1 MPQKPNK
8 LIRLWQ
14 ELKRRKVFRV
24 LTIYAATAYIIIEL
38 VNNLVEPL
46 LLPEWTGTLVVILL
60 LSGLPVVVILSWIY
74 DFTSEGIIKT
84 ESETVTG
91 EKKTITKHAKGR
103 LSTNDIVI
111 AVLLVMVVILVWPK
125 IFSRNKTDTEMRT
138 NDRISLAVLP
148 FQNMTNDTT
157 WNKWQT
163 AIQTD
168 LITSLSNSE
177 ELKVKQKESIN
188 SLLQSGGY
196 TNYSSITTPV
206 ANRISKK
213 LGATMFIYGSIKQ
226 SGTIIRLNAQ
236 LYDTKTNDD
245 IKSFHVDGTIE
256 NILHFIDSLSFM
268 VKNYLIIAEMQK
280 EVPAAFHQLVSTNS
294 HEVYSFFAYGYR
306 ALKKFDYST
315 AAQWFSQALEHDS
328 SLTFATVLLSFSY
341 SKNGRYEEAKK
352 WGLRAFEKKD
362 QMQLELKIWT
372 DYIYALTFETPQEEI
387 KYLNQLKEIDNQL
400 PEFYYYKG
408 TAYNSLFQFD
418 KAIPELEKALK
429 KYEKR
434 YSKPFWIPVY
444 TALGLAYHETGQV
457 RKEKELYKKT
467 EKDFPGNLLLTG
479 RQAILAFIESDTI
492 AANKYINRYVSLCK
506 ENLLPE
512 SVIATNIADIYSDAG
527 IPDKAQKYYQQ
538 AISMEPENPDI
549 LNNLAWFL
557 IETERN
563 IGEGMKIIE
572 KGLET
577 DPDYYLYLGTK
588 GWGLYKLG
596 QYEEALTIL
605 NRAWDL
611 KPIYS
616 HVLRCHIQEV
626 EEALARQNSDK

>member
-46 LLPEWTGTLVVILL
+46 LLPEWTATLIVSILL
-60 LSGLPVVVILSWIY
+60 LGLPVVVILSWIY
-74 DFTSEGIIKT
+74 DITSEGIIKT
-84 ESETVTG
+84 EAETLTG
-91 EKKTITKHAKGR
+91 EKKTITKQAKGR
-103 LSTNDIVI
+103 LSKNDIVI
-111 AVLLVMVVILVWPK
+111 AVLLVMVAILLWPK
-125 IFSRNKTDTEMRT
+125 IFSRNKTDTEIRA
-138 NDRISLAVLP
+138 NDRISVAVLP

-196 TNYSSITTPV
+196 TNYTSITPPV

-236 LYDTKTNDD
+236 LYDIKTKDD
-245 IKSFHVDGTIE
+245 IKSFHVDGTTE

-268 VKNYLIIAEMQK
+268 VMNYLIIAEMQK
-280 EVPAAFHQLVSTNS
+280 EVPAAFQQLVSTDS
-294 HEVYSFFAYGYR
+294 YEVYSFFAYGYG

-315 AAQWFSQALEHDS
+315 AAQWLSQAVEYDS

-341 SKNGRYEEAKK
+341 ARQGRYEEAKECC
-352 WGLRAFEKKD
+352 LRTFEKKD
-362 QMQLELKIWT
+362 QMPLQLQIWT

-387 KYLNQLKEIDNQL
+387 KYLKQLQQIDDQL
-400 PEFYYYKG
+400 PEIYYYKG
-408 TAYNSLFQFD
+408 NAYNSLHQFD
-418 KAIPELEKALK
+418 KAIPEFENALK

-444 TALGLAYHETGQV
+444 TALGLAYHETGQL
-457 RKEKELYKKT
+457 RKEKELYKKA

-479 RQAILAFIESDTI
+479 MQAILAFNENDTI
-492 AANKYINRYVSLCK
+492 ATNKYIDRYVSLCK
-506 ENLLPE
+506 ENLLREP
-512 SVIATNIADIYSDAG
+512 VIAANIAEIYSDAG
-527 IPDKAQKYYQQ
+527 ILGKAEEYYQE
-538 AISMEPENPDI
+538 ALSLEPENPDI
-549 LNNLAWFL
+549 MNKLACLL
-557 IETERN
+557 IDN
-563 IGEGMKIIE
+563 DLKINKGIE
-572 KGLET
+572 FIDKAL
-577 DPDYYLYLGTK
+577 DLSPDNYSYLHTK
-588 GWGLYKLG
+588 GWGLYKQG
-596 QYEEALTIL
+596 KYEEALNL
-605 NRAWDL
+605 LEMSWEY
-611 KPIYS
+611 KPVYD
-616 HVLRCHIQEV
+616 HGLYLHLQEV
-626 EEALARQNSDK
+626 KKAIVNQ

>member
-38 VNNLVEPL
+38 LNNLIEPL
-46 LLPEWTGTLVVILL
+46 LLPEWTATLVVFLL
-60 LSGLPVVVILSWIY
+60 VLGLPVVVILSWVFDI
-74 DFTSEGIIKT
+74 TSEGIIKT

-91 EKKTITKHAKGR
+91 EKKTITKPSKRR
-103 LSTNDIVI
+103 LRTNDVVI
-111 AVLLVMVVILVWPK
+111 AVLLIIVVILVWPK
-125 IFSRNKTDTEMRT
+125 IFSRDKTDNEMRA
-138 NDRISLAVLP
+138 NDRISVAVLP

-188 SLLQSGGY
+188 SLLQNSGF
-196 TNYSSITTPV
+196 TNNTSITPSV

-213 LGATMFIYGSIKQ
+213 LGASMFIYGSIKQ

-236 LYDTKTNDD
+236 LYDTKAKDD
-245 IKSFHVDGTIE
+245 FKSFHVDGTTE

-268 VKNYLIIAEMQK
+268 VKNYLIIAELQK

-294 HEVYSFFAYGYR
+294 HEVYSFFAYGYG
-306 ALKKFDYST
+306 ALIKFDYST
-315 AAQWFSQALEHDS
+315 AAQWFSRVLEYDS

-341 SKNGRYEEAKK
+341 AKHGRYEEAKECC
-352 WGLRAFEKKD
+352 LRAFEKKD
-362 QMQLELKIWT
+362 QMPLQLQIWT

-387 KYLNQLKEIDNQL
+387 KYLRQLQEIDDQL
-400 PEFYYYKG
+400 PDFYYYKG
-408 TAYNSLFQFD
+408 TAYNNLHQFN

-429 KYEKR
+429 KYEER
-434 YSKPFWIPVY
+434 YSKPFWSPVY
-444 TALGLAYHETGQV
+444 AALGFAYHKTGQV
-457 RKEKELYKKT
+457 RKEKELYKKS
-467 EKDFPGNLLLTG
+467 EKDFPGNLILTG
-479 RQAILAFIESDTI
+479 MQAILAFNENDTI
-492 AANKYINRYVSLCK
+492 ATNTYIDRYVSLCK

-527 IPDKAQKYYQQ
+527 IPDEAEKYYKK
-538 AISMEPENPDI
+538 ALSLEPEHPGL
-549 LNNLAWFL
+549 LNNLAWLL
-557 IETERN
+557 IDN
-563 IGEGMKIIE
+563 DLKINEGIE
-572 KGLET
+572 LIDKALELS
-577 DPDYYLYLGTK
+577 PDHYLYLHTK
-588 GWGLYKLG
+588 GWGLYKQG
-596 QYEEALTIL
+596 KYEEALKFL
-605 NRAWDL
+605 EKSWEL
-611 KPIYS
+611 KPIYD
-616 HVLRCHIQEV
+616 HEIYLHLEEV
-626 EEALARQNSDK
+626 KKALARQNQ